1 MIGGLFS
8 AAELRP
14 AGRVTAAGGRRPGA
28 NDWRVG
34 ASKAVTIEAIE
45 ASAMISRR
53 SIRPKIVS
61 AASEAAM
68 ALLESCVTSRRRRRS
83 VRSATAPPNTPR
95 ENPGTACE
103 RPISP
108 RYSGARFGTP
118 SGKASCTTRT
128 PRPKVCIQRPSELT
142 IMPDHSSRKFR
153 DRSAARVER
162 VPRSTGA
169 PSASSIP
176 ASAAS
181 AVTSKAAAGTSRRS
195 FDITRSIDLP
205 CKDRYKEFLDRLN
218 AGGGQPTTP
227 FVSDL
232 PILLPLGAIVWGLG
246 ISTFTTA
253 ANTYLAN
260 TVPILRRAEAVG
272 YFGVGM
278 TIGQGI
284 GAGFGYTIVTTYG
297 FTAMYVAAA
306 VACVIAS
313 ALVVLLREV
322 RPPAQQRQRI
332 GFEAGVLPPT
342 IGRCPADRRGA
353 AVATFSAAADVGI
366 LTGTSGAGFLVASTS
381 FGGAFTATAVGP
393 ALGLVLL
400 LVLLRASAPAP
411 AAASDPGTA

>member
-1 MIGGLFS
+1 MN
-8 AAELRP
+8 
-14 AGRVTAAGGRRPGA
+14 AGVFTRGFVLIT
-28 NDWRVG
+28 G
-34 ASKAVTIEAIE
+34 ASVAHTFT
-45 ASAMISRR
+45 ASL
-53 SIRPKIVS
+53 V
-61 AASEAAM
+61 ASTM
-68 ALLESCVTSRRRRRS
+68 ALLVVRRLGLPPHLIGITIATSAVAALLVRIPVGSGIDRYGARRFAIAGPAL
-83 VRSATAPPNTPR
+83 VGSATVLFA
-95 ENPGTACE
+95 
-103 RPISP
+103 I
-108 RYSGARFGTP
+108 
-118 SGKASCTTRT
+118 
-128 PRPKVCIQRPSELT
+128 
-142 IMPDHSSRKFR
+142 
-153 DRSAARVER
+153 
-162 VPRSTGA
+162 
-169 PSASSIP
+169 
-176 ASAAS
+176 
-181 AVTSKAAAGTSRRS
+181 AGR
-195 FDITRSIDLP
+195 
-205 CKDRYKEFLDRLN
+205 
-218 AGGGQPTTP
+218 GQPTTP

-332 GFEAGVLPPT
+332 GFEASVLPPT
-342 IGRCPADRRGA
+342 IGLLSLTIATGSALTLVPLLGAARGLPNPGLFFLAQAAASIVARLGGRVADRGRVRAIVPGMLLASCAPLILTQASSTEWILAAGLAAGFGFSIAQPALQALAIDLSPADRRGA

-411 AAASDPGTA
+411 AAAPDPGTA